1 MSTILSTE
9 TFISTPAHVQIDSGS
24 FERVEDFRYLE
35 KTVLN
40 ENSIE
45 EENKSGLNRNA
56 VIWCRI
62 FCLSLLSKNMNCNL
76 VWV

>member
-24 FERVEDFRYLE
+24 FERVEEFRYLE

-45 EENKSGLNRNA
+45 EENKSSLNRGMLA
-56 VIWCRI
+56 VIRCRI
-62 FCLSLLSKNMNCNL
+62 FCLTVCYPKI
-76 VWV
+76 